1 MPDSHPASEDFLR
14 LFMRHELQI
23 RAFIRACLPRAS
35 DVDEV
40 MQEDSLVAWK
50 KFASLSDHS
59 QFVSWLCLI
68 ARYEILKYCRKFARD
83 RLVLDDAMV
92 ALVAAEADSELPLRG
107 RQFAALEDCVE
118 RLSEERRQLLKT
130 AYSSGQTVRA
140 LAEQWGRTENS
151 LYKTLVRIRLDLLQ
165 CINHKLEAQA

>member
-1 MPDSHPASEDFLR
+1 MPDSHPASADFLR

-40 MQEDSLVAWK
+40 MQEVSLVAWK

-68 ARYEILKYCRKFARD
+68 ARYEILKYRRKFARD

-92 ALVAAEADSELPLRG
+92 ALLAAEADSELPLRG
-107 RQFAALEDCVE
+107 RQLAALEDCVE